1 MKIKT
6 KSGFECKVDEN
17 RVKDWR
23 YVSMSARLA
32 KEKNELALITGLD
45 EMITFILG
53 EEQRNEF
60 LSFIAEKNGVA
71 DSNTVTQE
79 FKLITEMMGEQLKKS
94 MPSQA

>member
-1 MKIKT
+1 MRIKT

-23 YVSMSARLA
+23 YVTMSARLA
-32 KEKNELALITGLD
+32 KTTDEIALIAGLD

-60 LSFIAEKNGVA
+60 LSFIAEKNGCA
-71 DSNTVTQE
+71 DSDTVTKE
-79 FKLITEMMGEQLKKS
+79 FKFITEMMGEQLKKS